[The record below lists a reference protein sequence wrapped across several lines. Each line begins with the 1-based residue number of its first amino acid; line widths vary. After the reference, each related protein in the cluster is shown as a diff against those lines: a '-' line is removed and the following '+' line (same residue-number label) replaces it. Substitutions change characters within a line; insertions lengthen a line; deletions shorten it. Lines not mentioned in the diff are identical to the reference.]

1 LQIGDVWR
9 FFFPKWSIDTVKES
23 KVPGTECR
31 PSRYRPAQQKMTGV
45 KAERGNRTM
54 WISLFAFACGA
65 AVCLGLA
72 AVMMQSAEQRSLR
85 G

>member
-1 LQIGDVWR
+1 
-9 FFFPKWSIDTVKES
+9 
-23 KVPGTECR
+23 
-31 PSRYRPAQQKMTGV
+31 
-45 KAERGNRTM
+45 M

-65 AVCLGLA
+65 AVCLSLA